1 MPRLWRRLVPLAAL
15 AAFVVACPGTASAR
29 SNTLHGTDLNAAD
42 GLTSRAAVAATL
54 RAVTHRH
61 AKVHARERR
70 KAVRSRN
77 ARRAVHAALAQV
89 GDAYAWG
96 AGGPSAF
103 DCSGLT
109 RWALARAGVALPRS
123 SFAQA
128 QVGRPVRRDHVRR
141 GDLVFFSTAGAGA
154 SHVGVAVSADVAVS
168 ATSHGVR
175 EHPISDAYWG
185 AHYVGARRVVT
196 G

>member
-15 AAFVVACPGTASAR
+15 TVLVVACPGTASAR
-29 SNTLHGTDLNAAD
+29 PSSPDLEAAD
-42 GLTSRAAVAATL
+42 GLASRATQAASL
-54 RAVTHRH
+54 RAF
-61 AKVHARERR
+61 ERR
-70 KAVRSRN
+70 HSKDRRRVVH

-89 GDAYAWG
+89 GDAYASG
-96 AGGPSAF
+96 AAGPSAF

-109 RWALARAGVALPRS
+109 RWALAEAGVALPRT

-128 QVGRPVRRDHVRR
+128 QVGRAIRRDDVRR
-141 GDLVFFSTAGAGA
+141 GDLVFFSTAGPGA

-168 ATSHGVR
+168 ATTHGVL

-185 AHYVGARRVVT
+185 SHYAGARRVI
-196 G
+196 